1 MRLAVSTLLTLLL
14 VATVQAAGEGK
25 PGKPDPHVRPL
36 QEEGK
41 RLFAVGLNSSATF
54 QRLVRRLEHS
64 DVIVYVDLTVDVPPQ
79 LVGALRFLT
88 MTKSSRFLVVRL
100 NRTLAPGAALV
111 GILGHELQHAVE
123 VADAEDVTSAEGLD
137 RLYRRIGVATGPEM
151 YDTEAARQTGNDV
164 RDEVSH
170 RSREVRLAS
179 QNSRN
184 RELENSRRDCPRLD
198 SGGSKELPAVGG
210 IVEPSA
216 TAVGCS
222 QDR

>member
-14 VATVQAAGEGK
+14 VATAQVAGEGK
-25 PGKPDPHVRPL
+25 PGQPDPHVRPL

-41 RLFAVGLNSSATF
+41 RLFAVGLNSSPTF

-123 VADAEDVTSAEGLD
+123 VADAEDVTSAEGLGPA
-137 RLYRRIGVATGPEM
+137 LPTHRRRNRTRDVRHGSRAANWKRRSRRGVAPE
-151 YDTEAARQTGNDV
+151 
-164 RDEVSH
+164 S
-170 RSREVRLAS
+170 
-179 QNSRN
+179 
-184 RELENSRRDCPRLD
+184 
-198 SGGSKELPAVGG
+198 
-210 IVEPSA
+210 
-216 TAVGCS
+216 
-222 QDR
+222 